1 MGKLLLL
8 AIIGLGGAAVI
19 SVEIVSRLIGEA
31 LDRAMDGG
39 EWYEW

>member
-8 AIIGLGGAAVI
+8 VVIGLGGAAVI
-19 SVEIVSRLIGEA
+19 SVEIVSRAIGNA
-31 LDRAMDGG
+31 LDRALNGG